1 MHNLLLGTGKH
12 SFEVWIETELLT
24 KQALVKLEH
33 CIKLFVVPADVGRLP
48 SRISSCHGTFTANQW
63 KNWITIYSPVLLKG
77 LLAGKP
83 GGLRQGQQWIR
94 RSEKVPQVWSG
105 GHLRKNCPVKEEAV
119 AAASPK
125 GSFKGGERM
134 VKCFNCR
141 KFGHVSMHCPEKA
154 SYFCGNSRG
163 RSVAR
168 TGLVEGTSVSD
179 ILLDTGCTRTM
190 VRRDLIPEENLPG
203 EAVTVLSAH
212 GDTALYLLARVKIDV
227 EGLKLEVKAAV
238 SESLPVSALLGTD
251 TTQLGQ
257 LLISNR
263 LTIRTPGLEQAL
275 VSTRAQLRQ
284 QAEEER
290 EQENREAC
298 SSIRPR
304 PLTEGSSDQEGEA
317 GHEEE
322 QGAGGLELE
331 ETSKDMENQDNRD
344 GDESVEVQGGGGDGN
359 FSGVF
364 AEGLFEPSVER
375 RKLSRAQNRVE
386 RRAHGLE
393 KAKDQPDSRPLQRAE
408 DLEVSA
414 EELQRLQET
423 ESDLARVTE

>member
-1 MHNLLLGTGKH
+1 M
-12 SFEVWIETELLT
+12 
-24 KQALVKLEH
+24 
-33 CIKLFVVPADVGRLP
+33 
-48 SRISSCHGTFTANQW
+48 
-63 KNWITIYSPVLLKG
+63 
-77 LLAGKP
+77 
-83 GGLRQGQQWIR
+83 
-94 RSEKVPQVWSG
+94 
-105 GHLRKNCPVKEEAV
+105 AV
-119 AAASPK
+119 ASPK

-141 KFGHVSMHCPEKA
+141 KFGHVSMHCPERA
-154 SYFCGNSRG
+154 SYFCGDSRG
-163 RSVAR
+163 QSVAR
-168 TGLVEGTSVSD
+168 AGLVEGTAVSD

-190 VRRDLIPEENLPG
+190 VRRDLIPEENLLPG
-203 EAVTVLSAH
+203 EAVTVVCAH
-212 GDTALYLLARVKIDV
+212 GDTALYPLARVKIDV

-257 LLISNR
+257 LLISNP

-275 VSTRAQLRQ
+275 VSTRAQSRQ

-290 EQENREAC
+290 EQETREAC

-304 PLTEGSSDQEGEA
+304 PLTEGSSHQEGEA

-331 ETSKDMENQDNRD
+331 ETSKDMENQDSRD
-344 GDESVEVQGGGGDGN
+344 GDESVKVPGDGRDGN
-359 FSGVF
+359 FGGEF
-364 AEGLFEPSVER
+364 TEDLFQPSVER
-375 RKLSRAQNRVE
+375 RKLSRAQKRVE

-393 KAKDQPDSRPLQRAE
+393 RAKDQPDSRPLQRAE

-414 EELQRLQET
+414 KELQRLQET
-423 ESDLARVTE
+423 ESDLARVTERGDFFKQDGILYRR